1 MKIVTTPMCEP
12 ILKWAGI
19 KDYIVNK
26 NPDEEE
32 ADWAIL
38 LSETETKMKSIK
50 LKLNTFA
57 QIQNSL
63 NLIKDFYKNEIK
75 DSKRFNLENSKF
87 YSLEIDDNFF
97 IDSKWLDEI
106 YLNKAR
112 KINGKLKVQ
121 VYSNFIKDI
130 IEDMG
135 FQVVKEKPDFVI
147 YPDYLEEEL
156 LIKLEGIPSIKIPS
170 HGNTSLNPI
179 ERAEYR
185 YNLLE
190 KKICMKL

>member
-19 KDYIVNK
+19 KDYMVNK
-26 NPDEEE
+26 NPDDVE

-50 LKLNTFA
+50 LKLNTFP

-63 NLIKDFYKNEIK
+63 DLIKDFYKNQIK
-75 DSKRFNLENSKF
+75 DSKRPNLENSNF
-87 YSLEIDDNFF
+87 NNLEIDHNFS
-97 IDSKWLDEI
+97 IDSKWLDEK
-106 YLNKAR
+106 YRNQAR
-112 KINGKLKVQ
+112 KINGKIKVQ

-135 FQVVKEKPDFVI
+135 FQVVKEKPDFVV
-147 YPDYLEEEL
+147 YPDYLEEKM
-156 LIKLEGIPSIKIPS
+156 LIKLEGIASIKIPS

-179 ERAEYR
+179 KRAEYR

-190 KKICMKL
+190 KKLCMKL